1 MSDVWRLSVCL
12 SVAYI
17 GPKSRTER
25 PRKTRIGTEVAHVTG
40 DSDTTFKI
48 KRSKV
53 NLQGAGAYF
62 GGLPHS
68 LWLLGPSAAVRA
80 VCTRTRKVLNNQH
93 VYQPPKQTDV
103 VVFYVSVA
111 TYFQFL
117 LSVCFYTMPEPTS
130 TSKFRIFDWKL
141 SSKSKLSTYCQCEWI
156 INLSTPG
163 TTSI

>member
-53 NLQGAGAYF
+53 NLQGAYF